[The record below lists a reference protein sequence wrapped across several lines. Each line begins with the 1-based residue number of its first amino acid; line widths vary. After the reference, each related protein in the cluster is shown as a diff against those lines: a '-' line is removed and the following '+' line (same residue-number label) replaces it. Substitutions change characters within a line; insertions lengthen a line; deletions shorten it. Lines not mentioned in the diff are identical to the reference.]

1 MVSLGGVVAAFHV
14 VKVAGLVANLA
25 SFPVLRLGER
35 APRRPRTSLLV
46 PARDEGVR
54 LRRTLPGL
62 LAQPAEEI
70 IILDDESIDDT
81 AAIVDTTGDPRVR
94 LIRGTPRPPGWIGK
108 NWACHQLAEA
118 ATGDLLVFCD
128 ADVRLAPGALEAV
141 WAHQHRQR
149 AEVFSVFPRQEA
161 RGLGERMVVPLIDE
175 NLLAFLPHQLLDAP
189 VPAAAVANGQ
199 LLAFLRTAYHVVGGH
214 EAVASEIVDDLA
226 LGRRARRV
234 GLKLGLSLGGDLVG
248 VRMYDGYASVVAGM
262 GKSMRAAHGANDVA
276 LVASAAW
283 NLTAYTLPWLRWGKG
298 GLWRAAALLG
308 LAERVLVNAKTGRG
322 AYWEAALVPI
332 IAPAAL
338 PIYRRGLRRTAVWK
352 GRHYS

>member
-1 MVSLGGVVAAFHV
+1 MV
-14 VKVAGLVANLA
+14 
-25 SFPVLRLGER
+25 
-35 APRRPRTSLLV
+35 
-46 PARDEGVR
+46 
-54 LRRTLPGL
+54 
-62 LAQPAEEI
+62 
-70 IILDDESIDDT
+70 
-81 AAIVDTTGDPRVR
+81 DPRVR
-94 LIRGTPRPPGWIGK
+94 LVRGRPRPPGWIGK

-128 ADVRLAPGALEAV
+128 ADVVLAPGALEAV

-199 LLAFLRTAYHVVGGH
+199 LLAFLRPAYHVVGGH
-214 EAVASEIVDDLA
+214 EAVASEIVEDLA

-276 LVASAAW
+276 LVGERCLEPHRVHAAV
-283 NLTAYTLPWLRWGKG
+283 
-298 GLWRAAALLG
+298 AALGQGPGVAGGGAARAGRAGPGQREDRSRGVLG
-308 LAERVLVNAKTGRG
+308 GGAGPDHRARGPARSTGG
-322 AYWEAALVPI
+322 GCAAP
-332 IAPAAL
+332 
-338 PIYRRGLRRTAVWK
+338 AVWK
-352 GRHYS
+352 GRRYS